1 MAFTLQ
7 ILHANDLEGGLEA
20 LENAPNFAAMVDVLE
35 DEVANTLI
43 LSGGDNYIPG
53 PFFNTA
59 ADFSMG
65 GILTEAYT
73 TYYTEVLG
81 LSLDD
86 VTLDLGRGAGRVD
99 VSIMNFIGF
108 DASAV
113 GNHEFD
119 AGTSAFADI
128 IGAANDEDDGVAF
141 VDWVGASFP
150 YLSAN
155 LDFSGDDALGGLFT
169 DQLLPGA
176 AFDESPAEI
185 QAGDTTPAL
194 APATILEQGGERI
207 GVIGATTQRVELIS
221 STGGVEETTTGG
233 REDMAALAAVIQPQI
248 DRLVAEGVDKIILT
262 SHLQQIAL
270 EKELAGLL
278 DGVDVILAGGS
289 NTLQADDTDALR
301 EGDTADETYPALTE
315 DASGNPVAIVST
327 DGEYSYIGRLVVE
340 FDDNGVINP
349 ASIDAAVSGAYATD
363 AAGVAALAAPVLGA
377 TGVETSEAQEVA
389 EVPDG
394 PATGSFD
401 VYVDGDVLVVTG
413 TFSGLSSDL
422 QDVSEEGVDPEGNP
436 IDAIHIHQAAAGA
449 NGPVIRALDVSDNGD
464 GSGRYAGRFALTE
477 DELAALNAGE
487 LYVNIH
493 TADFPAGEL
502 RGQLPGAD
510 GLAETAP
517 SAEAAVLLSPTAA
530 LVGDLTDAV
539 ADIVEAADQVLFGA
553 HSVFLDG
560 RRSEVRT
567 EETNLGNLTADA
579 NLATARAIDET
590 VQVSFKNG
598 GGIRSEIGTFDMD
611 GNPLPGD
618 GFVSQLDLQ
627 NSLRFDNNLTVFD
640 VTAEGLLMI
649 LEHAVA
655 DTDTAAGDTPGRFP
669 QVAGLRFSFDETG
682 PAQEL
687 ATDEAGDYV
696 VGDDGLPE
704 VATPGGR
711 IQSVVLVDPETGAET
726 AIVQDG
732 ALTGAAPETIR
743 MVSLDFLVETNGD
756 GYPFQELVAQAG
768 SELEY
773 LVGDGTLTTDD
784 EAENRLGEQQALG
797 DYMAERFP
805 DAGSAFSE
813 AETGVLAD
821 ARIVQLARN
830 GETDLMPTR
839 VATGAEEVFD
849 LDGGAFVLTGDLADF
864 DGDRIVGIGSDDL
877 IRFTG
882 EGLAAVEDAV
892 FGDRDV
898 TIGDTVID
906 IPGVDFEA
914 GDFLEV
920 AGPGAVTARFVEFL
934 PTLEEAEDNSA
945 AIVPGIPAPD
955 YLTATE
961 MSEFTV
967 TVDAARAGAAFS
979 NMVGVY
985 EVDTDGDIIDVRIL
999 AENAKNGGTFTLGDV
1014 EAGHQ
1019 LGFFV
1024 VADGFTAYGP
1034 VGDAEYGFVDSAT
1047 GGQANVFEGGGV
1059 TLTRDGQLLD
1069 RPTFH
1074 AFDAGLN
1081 PGGEVMAT
1089 AGLGDDFTLDIG
1101 FEDIAGGDDDYQDV
1115 VLSVDHAFM
1124 GIA

>member
-7 ILHANDLEGGLEA
+7 ILHANDLEGGLDA
-20 LENAPNFAAMVDVLE
+20 LENAPNFAALVDALE
-35 DEVANTLI
+35 AEVDNTLI

-65 GILTEAYT
+65 GILTDAYT

-81 LSLDD
+81 QSLDG

-99 VSIMNFIGF
+99 ISIMNFIGF

-119 AGTSAFADI
+119 AGTSAFAEI
-128 IGAANDEDDGVAF
+128 IASAGDEDDGVSF
-141 VDWVGASFP
+141 VDWVGAFFP

-155 LDFSGDDALGGLFT
+155 LDFSGDEDLGPRFT
-169 DQLLPGA
+169 DDLLPGA
-176 AFDESPAEI
+176 AFDESLADI
-185 QAGDTTPAL
+185 QAGDTTPDL
-194 APATILEQGGERI
+194 APATILEEAGERI
-207 GVIGATTQRVELIS
+207 GVIGATTQRAELIS

-233 REDMAALAAVIQPQI
+233 REDMVALAAAIQPQI
-248 DRLVAEGVDKIILT
+248 DRLAAEGVDKIILT

-278 DGVDVILAGGS
+278 DGVDIILAGGS
-289 NTLQADDTDALR
+289 NTLQADATDVLR
-301 EGDTADETYPALTE
+301 EGDTADETYPFLAE
-315 DASGNPVAIVST
+315 DAAGNPVAIVST
-327 DGEYSYIGRLVVE
+327 DGEYSYVGRLVVD
-340 FDDNGVINP
+340 FDDQGVIDP

-363 AAGVAALAAPVLGA
+363 EAGVTALAAPVLGA
-377 TGVETSEAQEVA
+377 TGVETSEAQDVA
-389 EVPDG
+389 DVPDG

-401 VYVDGDVLVVTG
+401 VFVDGNVLVVTG
-413 TFSGLSSDL
+413 TFSGLGSDL
-422 QDVSEEGVDPEGNP
+422 QDVSADGVDAEGNP
-436 IDAIHIHQAAAGA
+436 IDAIHIHQAAAGE

-464 GSGRYAGRFALTE
+464 GSGSYAGRFTLTD

-517 SAEAAVLLSPTAA
+517 GAEAAVLLSPTAA
-530 LVGDLTDAV
+530 LVADLTDAV

-553 HSVFLDG
+553 HSVFLEG

-579 NLATARAIDET
+579 NLATARAIDDS

-640 VTAEGLLMI
+640 VTAEGLRLI

-669 QVAGLRFSFDETG
+669 QVAGLRFSFDEGGT
-682 PAQEL
+682 AQDL

-696 VGDDGLPE
+696 VDADGLPE
-704 VATPGGR
+704 VATPGSR
-711 IQSVVLVDPETGAET
+711 VQTVALVDPETGAET
-726 AIVQDG
+726 VIVEDG
-732 ALTGAAPETIR
+732 ALTDAAPGTIR

-768 SELEY
+768 SQLEY

-784 EAENRLGEQQALG
+784 SAENRLGEQQALG
-797 DYMAERFP
+797 DYMEANFP
-805 DAGSAFSE
+805 DGDSAFSE

-830 GETDLMPTR
+830 GDRDLIPTL

-849 LDGGAFVLTGDLADF
+849 LSGGAFTLTGDLADF
-864 DGDRIVGIGSDDL
+864 AGDRVIGIGTDDVF
-877 IRFTG
+877 RFTG
-882 EGLAAVEDAV
+882 EGLTAIDGAV
-892 FGDRDV
+892 FGDGDV
-898 TIGDTVID
+898 TIGDTVIE
-906 IPGVDFEA
+906 IPGVDFGV
-914 GDFLEV
+914 GDFLDV
-920 AGPGAVTARFVEFL
+920 AGPDAVTARFVEFL
-934 PTLEEAEDNSA
+934 PMLEEARDNSDV
-945 AIVPGIPAPD
+945 IVPGIPAPD

-967 TVDAARAGAAFS
+967 SIDPGRAGAAFS

-999 AENAKNGGTFTLGDV
+999 QENARNGGTFTLDDV

-1034 VGDAEYGFVDSAT
+1034 VGGAEYGFVDSDT
-1047 GGQANVFEGGGV
+1047 GGQANVHAGNGV

-1074 AFDAGLN
+1074 SFDAVLN
-1081 PGGEVMAT
+1081 PEGEVMAT